1 MLADAAPYR
10 AMSQK
15 ARGTEAARQAR
26 RFRRVRD
33 AHQTEIAEDYV
44 ELIAELIETSGEARL
59 VDLAERL
66 GVTNAT
72 VNNTV
77 QRLARNGLVT
87 CRPYRSIFLTDR
99 GRRLASASRERHG
112 LVRDFL
118 VALGVDLETAEA
130 DAEGIEHH
138 VSDATLSVFRA
149 YLSRHAV
156 GPPVAD
162 RESGPGGTRPSAS
175 RALKRRSEGRAVLPS
190 SSPKARTR

>member
-1 MLADAAPYR
+1 VQTSKGDMAED
-10 AMSQK
+10 QD
-15 ARGTEAARQAR
+15 AARQAT
-26 RFRRVRD
+26 RFKRVRD

-44 ELIAELIETSGEARL
+44 ELIAELIDTSGEARL

-72 VNNTV
+72 VNNTI
-77 QRLARNGLVT
+77 QRLSRDGLVI

-99 GRRLASASRERHG
+99 GRQLASASRRRHR

-138 VSDATLSVFRA
+138 VSDATLSEFQA
-149 YLSRHAV
+149 YLARHVV
-156 GPPVAD
+156 GPTAAG
-162 RESGPGGTRPSAS
+162 RESGPGDMRPSAS
-175 RALKRRSEGRAVLPS
+175 RAPTRSRRSEGRAFSPS
-190 SSPKARTR
+190 PSPKARTR